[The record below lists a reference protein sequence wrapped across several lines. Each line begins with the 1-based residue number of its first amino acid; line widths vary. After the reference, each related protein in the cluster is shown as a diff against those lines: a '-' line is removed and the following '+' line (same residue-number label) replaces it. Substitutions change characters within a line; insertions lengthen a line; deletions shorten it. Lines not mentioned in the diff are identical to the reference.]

1 MQKNHNAKGSK
12 LMAKKK
18 RKKITKPCTYLDI
31 EQACN
36 SLYVST
42 SDLMTILGG
51 VSKGK
56 ADEFRMKLEE
66 KLDNEKIQALA
77 EEDETKRNKM
87 LAHCFYYKDT
97 KPHKLPIRRV
107 LEEAHVDLDY
117 VRRKANK
124 MRKAINIEKKGE
136 LENETKAVS

>member
-1 MQKNHNAKGSK
+1 M
-12 LMAKKK
+12 K
-18 RKKITKPCTYLDI
+18 RRVTYIDI

-36 SLYVST
+36 SLYVT
-42 SDLMTILGG
+42 TEELMTILGG

-56 ADEFRMKLEE
+56 ADDFRMKLEE
-66 KLDNEKIQALA
+66 KRDNEKIKALS
-77 EEDETKRNKM
+77 EEDETKRNKL

-117 VRRKANK
+117 VRREANK
-124 MRKAINIEKKGE
+124 MRKAINIEKKGDTGYE
-136 LENETKAVS
+136 IEARS